1 MTHLWS
7 SSAQANPSHACFA
20 ARPTAALQTCVCS
33 GGTTRSG
40 IARRGRSVAWGGIG
54 RGACRGREE
63 ISGGAVSF
71 KKKKEKLKIRN
82 EESSISKEGR
92 SEWKRNSRK

>member
-33 GGTTRSG
+33 GGTSRSG
-40 IARRGRSVAWGGIG
+40 IARRGRSAAWRGGKLGIVG
-54 RGACRGREE
+54 GKRSEEDTSELQSLAYFVCRLLLL
-63 ISGGAVSF
+63 
-71 KKKKEKLKIRN
+71 KKKKKKTQRLTT
-82 EESSISKEGR
+82 SL
-92 SEWKRNSRK
+92 RKT